1 MRELKIERI
10 REMTED
16 DILTKIKDLK
26 EEMFHLRFRNTMR
39 QLQNPLL
46 LREKRRDVARLETI
60 LHEHRTGIRPLVLG
74 PGTAPSASAPPRGA
88 GAAAPVRAKTKAKAK
103 AAAKGKAAAQAKAAQ
118 ATTQAKKSAS
128 GRSKTA
134 AKSRSKPATSKKKG
148 KKA

>member
-1 MRELKIERI
+1 MRELKIEKI

-16 DILTKIKDLK
+16 DITTKIKELK
-26 EEMFHLRFRNTMR
+26 EELFHLRFRNKMR

-60 LHEHRTGIRPLVLG
+60 LHEHRTGIRPLILG
-74 PGTAPSASAPPRGA
+74 PGTAIAASAPARGA
-88 GAAAPVRAKTKAKAK
+88 GAAAAPVRAKTKAKA
-103 AAAKGKAAAQAKAAQ
+103 AAKGKAAAQVAK
-118 ATTQAKKSAS
+118 TAS
-128 GRSKTA
+128 GRSKPV

>member
-16 DILTKIKDLK
+16 DINTKIKELK
-26 EEMFHLRFRNTMR
+26 EELFHLRFRNTMR

-60 LHEHRTGIRPLVLG
+60 LNEHRTGIRPLVLG
-74 PGTAPSASAPPRGA
+74 PGTAPAASAPSRGA
-88 GAAAPVRAKTKAKAK
+88 VSEAAAPGRMKSAKTKAK
-103 AAAKGKAAAQAKAAQ
+103 AAAKGKAAAKVA
-118 ATTQAKKSAS
+118 KSAS
-128 GRSKTA
+128 GRSKPA

>member
-74 PGTAPSASAPPRGA
+74 PGTAPAASAPSRGA

-103 AAAKGKAAAQAKAAQ
+103 AAAKGKAAQAAQ
-118 ATTQAKKSAS
+118 GKKSAP

>member
-16 DILTKIKDLK
+16 DINTKIKELK
-26 EEMFHLRFRNTMR
+26 EELFHLRFRNTMR

-74 PGTAPSASAPPRGA
+74 PGTAPAASAPARGA
-88 GAAAPVRAKTKAKAK
+88 SAAAAPARTKTTAKAKAK
-103 AAAKGKAAAQAKAAQ
+103 AAAKGKAVAKSAQVA
-118 ATTQAKKSAS
+118 KSAS
-128 GRSKTA
+128 GRSKPA

>member
-16 DILTKIKDLK
+16 DINTKIKELK
-26 EEMFHLRFRNTMR
+26 EELFHLRFRNTMR

-74 PGTAPSASAPPRGA
+74 PGTAPAASAPARGA
-88 GAAAPVRAKTKAKAK
+88 SAAAAPARTKTTAKAKAKAK
-103 AAAKGKAAAQAKAAQ
+103 AAAKGKAAAKVAQ
-118 ATTQAKKSAS
+118 VAKSAS
-128 GRSKTA
+128 GRSKPA

>member
-16 DILTKIKDLK
+16 DILQKIRDIK
-26 EEMFHLRFRNTMR
+26 EELFHLRFRNQMR

-60 LHEHRTGIRPLVLG
+60 LNEHVKGIRALIAG
-74 PGTAPSASAPPRGA
+74 PGTP
-88 GAAAPVRAKTKAKAK
+88 GAAAAAPARTAAPPTAKAKAK
-103 AAAKGKAAAQAKAAQ
+103 SAAK
-118 ATTQAKKSAS
+118 KKSAAKRAPA
-128 GRSKTA
+128 RSKPA
-134 AKSRSKPATSKKKG
+134 AKSRSKSATSKKG